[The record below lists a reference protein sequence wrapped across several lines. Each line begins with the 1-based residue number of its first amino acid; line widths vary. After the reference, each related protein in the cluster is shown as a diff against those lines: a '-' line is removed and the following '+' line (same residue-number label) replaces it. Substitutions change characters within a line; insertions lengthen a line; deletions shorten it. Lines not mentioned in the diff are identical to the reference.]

1 MQAGTQIRS
10 QYGLDPVEDHDNQ
23 CGRRD
28 LLRDAQILLDDTTVA
43 ILILASPRRWQA
55 D

>member
-1 MQAGTQIRS
+1 VQAGTQVGN
-10 QYGLDPVEDHDNQ
+10 QYGLDPVEDHDIQ

-43 ILILASPRRWQA
+43 IFILAPPRRWQA